1 MADTNIDWESL
12 DVSNIKLCSIA
23 NPDCESCAG

>member
-1 MADTNIDWESL
+1 MADNIDWENL
-12 DVSNIKLCSIA
+12 DVSNIKLCSIT